1 MSPKAAAYLEQLRL
15 RRPDADAH
23 LGRIMALT
31 GTYTKAKVADAIAE
45 AVEMSIYGA
54 DYIENILDMRKR
66 AEEEFTPQLPPEWDN
81 MEEEEMRQPDLG
93 VYERRR

>member
-1 MSPKAAAYLEQLRL
+1 M
-15 RRPDADAH
+15 
-23 LGRIMALT
+23 T
-31 GTYTKAKVADAIAE
+31 
-45 AVEMSIYGA
+45 IYGA